1 MNEDLATDILWH
13 LEDIKE
19 MLMSRG
25 VGGERIYGCDEWSVP
40 VKNIDTMIGKLEA
53 EIKDKKKPAEKRSIL
68 SAHKKGTISRSKVKK
83 AVKSVSA
90 KRLSNDQR

>member
-1 MNEDLATDILWH
+1 MNKELSKDLLWR

-25 VGGERIYGCDEWSVP
+25 VGGARIYGCDEWSVP

-53 EIKDKKKPAEKRSIL
+53 DIKEQ
-68 SAHKKGTISRSKVKK
+68 G
-83 AVKSVSA
+83 
-90 KRLSNDQR
+90 